1 MKDLSILIPSRCEM
15 FLARTVEDILAN
27 IEADTEVIALL
38 DGQWADPPIPHHE
51 RVNVVYVPQAIG
63 QRAGTNLACKLS
75 KAKYV
80 MKIDAHCSFDKGF
93 DRKMIEAFE
102 RTGDNVTMVP
112 VMRNLW
118 AFDWKCM
125 KCGKKWYQ
133 GPTPT
138 KCAESN
144 FKGTGQPCDSKVF
157 KRKIAWR
164 GKERPQSTSYCF
176 DTEPHFQYF
185 NDYKKRPEYKKCL
198 EETGFT
204 ESLSLQGSCF
214 MCARE
219 KYWEWELSDEKLGN
233 WGNQGIEVAVKTWL
247 AGGRVLVN
255 HATWYAHMFRTQGGD
270 FGFPWP
276 ISGNDVQKTKTNVK
290 NLFWGNNWPKQKRP
304 LSWLLEK
311 FWPVPGW
318 TQEHLD
324 TLKKE
329 EAKTE

>member
-138 KCAESN
+138 KCAENN
-144 FKGTGQPCDSKVF
+144 FKGTGKPCDGKDF
-157 KRKIAWR
+157 KRKIMWV
-164 GKERPQSTSYCF
+164 GKSNPQSNSYCF
-176 DTEPHFQYF
+176 DSEPHFQYF
-185 NDYKKRPEYKKCL
+185 NEYTKRPEYKKAL
-198 EETGFT
+198 EKTGFT
-204 ESLSLQGSCF
+204 ETMSLQGSCW
-214 MCARE
+214 MVTRD
-219 KYWEWELSDEKLGN
+219 KYWELNLGDENFGS
-233 WGNQGIEVAVKTWL
+233 WGNQGVQVACATWL
-247 AGGRVLVN
+247 SGGRVIVN
-255 HATWYAHMFRTQGGD
+255 HKTWYAHMFRTQGGD
-270 FGFPWP
+270 FGFPYP
-276 ISGNDVQKTKTNVK
+276 QPGRQVSRTKKKVRD
-290 NLFWGNNWPKQKRP
+290 LFFNNNWDKQVRP
-304 LSWLLEK
+304 LSWLVDK
-311 FWPVPGW
+311 FWPVKGW
-318 TQEHLD
+318 SDEARAK
-324 TLKKE
+324 LKE
-329 EAKTE
+329 GNITV